1 MGIVR
6 SSLRHLASAPGFT
19 IVAVLSLTLGIGPT
33 TAIFSLIDE
42 LLLRTLPVPRPDELV
57 LLRVQHG
64 VRGRMS
70 HAGEGQGG
78 VDPVTGREVGTP
90 LSRAIFEQL
99 RTTPAPVS
107 HVFASA
113 SFSRVSVIAEGVPEP
128 VISAQYVSG
137 DYYAGVGVTPAVG
150 RLIAR
155 TDDGASAPPV
165 AVLSYRYWQRRFAG
179 RADAIG
185 RTILINKV
193 PATIVGVSAAGF
205 DGTEQVGETVDVSV
219 PLAHHLLFQP
229 DRPSRAK
236 PGYWWLSV
244 MARLAPGATAEQLRA
259 ALEPAFQ
266 AAARDG
272 WLSPE
277 HALAD
282 RPDDVRLL
290 VEPGAQGH
298 NENRRAQRMPLMLL
312 LALGALVLA
321 AACVNVSTLLVARA
335 DARHRDFALRLA
347 LGASRR
353 DIVGVCIVEA
363 LLLSGTA
370 TVAGTVV
377 AWLSRDA
384 LRALHPVGRNP
395 TAVLDLPL
403 DGRILAATAGV
414 SVVCALAFALLPA
427 LQASR
432 IDLATAFLGGT
443 RTLGG
448 RRRSWVVRGLLAVQV
463 ALSLVLLVSAGLFSR
478 TLTRL
483 DAVDAGFD
491 QRGLLLFRID
501 ATSAGYAPDRV
512 VAMHERI
519 REQLAGLPGVREV
532 TYSRVPLL
540 SRVRQNKS
548 FVLPEIG
555 AGKTRA
561 IVNTNG
567 VAANFFAAMALP
579 ITRGRGFAEADRD
592 GTPKVAVVNET
603 FARQQFA
610 GADPIGRRIAFGA
623 PAFDDVVEVVGVARD
638 AKYTDLRGET
648 PPPVYLPA
656 YQRVEGAAAFAVR
669 AAVDPAALMPAVQ
682 AAIHDIDATLPILDL
697 RTQHEQ
703 IERLHASERLF
714 AWLSTFFGFT
724 AVALAVAGLHGLLAQ
739 AVQRRTG
746 EFGLRL
752 AVGATPANVG
762 GMIVREAV
770 LLAFIGAVAGLGA
783 AALLARTVSAMLFGI
798 TATDPLTYAGAAA
811 LVVATAGGASLI
823 AARRASRVEP
833 LVALRANG

>member
-1 MGIVR
+1 VGIVR
-6 SSLRHLASAPGFT
+6 SALRHLGSAPGFT

-42 LLLRTLPVPRPDELV
+42 LLLRSLPVPRPDELV

-78 VDPVTGREVGTP
+78 VDPATGREVGTP
-90 LSRAIFEQL
+90 LSRAIFERL
-99 RTTPAPVS
+99 RTTPAPLS
-107 HVFASA
+107 HIFASA

-128 VISAQYVSG
+128 AISAQYVSG
-137 DYYAGVGVTPAVG
+137 DYYAGVGVTPAAG
-150 RLIAR
+150 RLIAPA
-155 TDDGASAPPV
+155 DDGSSAPPV
-165 AVLSYRYWQRRFAG
+165 AVLSHRYWQRRFGG

-205 DGTEQVGETVDVSV
+205 DGTGQVGDTVDVSV

-229 DRPSRAK
+229 DRPSRVQ

-244 MARLAPGATAEQLRA
+244 MGRLAPGATAGQLRA
-259 ALEPAFQ
+259 ALEPTFQ

-272 WLSPE
+272 WVSTD

-282 RPDDVRLL
+282 RPDDPRLL

-298 NENRRAQRMPLMLL
+298 NETRRAQRMPLMLL
-312 LALGALVLA
+312 LALGGLVLA

-335 DARHRDFALRLA
+335 DARRRDFALRLA
-347 LGASRR
+347 IGASRR
-353 DIVGVCIVEA
+353 VIVGQCAVEA
-363 LLLSGTA
+363 LLLSVMAAAAGTA
-370 TVAGTVV
+370 V

-384 LRALHPVGRNP
+384 LRALHPFGRNP
-395 TAVLDLPL
+395 AAVLDLPL

-432 IDLATAFLGGT
+432 IDLAAAFQGGT

-478 TLTRL
+478 TLARL

-501 ATSAGYAPDRV
+501 ATSAGYAADRV
-512 VAMHERI
+512 VVLHDRI
-519 REQLAGLPGVREV
+519 RDQLAGLPGVREV

-548 FVLPEIG
+548 FVLPG
-555 AGKTRA
+555 LAPGQVRPP
-561 IVNTNG
+561 VNTNG

-579 ITRGRGFAEADRD
+579 ILRGRGFAATDRE
-592 GTPKVAVVNET
+592 GAPKVAVVNEA
-603 FARQQFA
+603 FARQHF
-610 GADPIGRRIAFGA
+610 GGMDPIGRRIAFGA
-623 PAFDDVVEVVGVARD
+623 PAFDDVVEVVGIARD
-638 AKYTDLRGET
+638 AKYTDLRGEV
-648 PPPVYLPA
+648 PPTIYLPA
-656 YQRVEGAAAFAVR
+656 SQRVEGAAAFAVR
-669 AAVDPAALMPAVQ
+669 AAGDPAALMPAVQ
-682 AAIHDIDATLPILDL
+682 AAVRAIDPTLPLLDL

-703 IERLHASERLF
+703 IDRLHANERLF

-770 LLAFIGAVAGLGA
+770 GLAAIGAVAGLA
-783 AALLARTVSAMLFGI
+783 TAALLGRTVAAMLFGV
-798 TATDPLTYAGAAA
+798 TPLDPLTYAGAAS
-811 LVVATAGGASLI
+811 LVLMVAAAASLV

-833 LVALRANG
+833 LVALRDG